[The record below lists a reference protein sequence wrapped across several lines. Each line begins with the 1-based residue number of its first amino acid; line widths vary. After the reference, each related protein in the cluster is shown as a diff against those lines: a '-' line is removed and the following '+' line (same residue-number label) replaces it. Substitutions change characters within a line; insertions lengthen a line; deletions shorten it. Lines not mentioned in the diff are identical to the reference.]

1 MSFFS
6 QVNIHHKLNKFV
18 NSRYPWR
25 TLSPLQ
31 IKKHKLFL
39 SHCVKVNISSIIFVF
54 SLLFGEFW
62 LGEHYLKFK
71 WKVLKFYHNSVDRC
85 KSVELFRHMW
95 ALVMYWLCL
104 GYERCIK
111 IRFYVRFWRRSWLVK
126 IIRRFHAGRFSSQPK
141 IWWNPMSQMKYFSR
155 IYNKVLTQYFETE

>member
-39 SHCVKVNISSIIFVF
+39 SRCVKVNISSIFFIF
-54 SLLFGEFW
+54 SHLFGEFW
-62 LGEHYLKFK
+62 LGEHSLQFN
-71 WKVLKFYHNSVDRC
+71 WKVLKFYHNSVNRC
-85 KSVELFRHMW
+85 KSVDLFMHMW
-95 ALVMYWLCL
+95 ALVMYWLRL
-104 GYERCIK
+104 DYERCTK
-111 IRFYVRFWRRSWLVK
+111 MRLYVRFWRRSSFVK
-126 IIRRFHAGRFSSQPK
+126 IIRKFQAGSFSSQPK
-141 IWWNPMSQMKYFSR
+141 IWWNPMSQIKYSSR
-155 IYNKVLTQYFETE
+155 IYNKVLTQYFVTE